1 MTTKDCNIL
10 CWNVRGLN
18 DRVKRAS
25 VRSQIIT
32 TGATIVFL
40 QETKISVWTRGLLVD
55 TVGGD
60 LATNVAFLPS
70 AGVCGE
76 ILIAASE
83 RYFTLTQTFLTTNT
97 VSATITMLAEN
108 KSWTITGV
116 YRPQSDENK
125 ILFLRELVDL
135 RAHTLP
141 ACLLLGDF
149 NLILSAQDK
158 NNARLNLPM
167 INRFRSTVDNLEL
180 ARIELRGKNTRGVT
194 TNKPRL

>member
-1 MTTKDCNIL
+1 MD
-10 CWNVRGLN
+10 
-18 DRVKRAS
+18 KRAVS
-25 VRSQIIT
+25 GHGR
-32 TGATIVFL
+32 
-40 QETKISVWTRGLLVD
+40 
-55 TVGGD
+55 GD

-116 YRPQSDENK
+116 YGPQSDENK
-125 ILFLRELVDL
+125 ILFLQELVDL
-135 RAHTLP
+135 RAHSLP
-141 ACLLLGDF
+141 AWLLLVYV

-180 ARIELRGKNTRGVT
+180 ARIELRGKKYTWCNGQQTPTMTRIDHLFAT
-194 TNKPRL
+194 ADWLE